1 MKTEFKTRS
10 AIQFAAA
17 ILLAAII
24 FMAISWLAGPTKMA
38 NSFAPPTVKMA
49 PVTITSTR
57 LPIEKMALIVIRAS
71 RLRSTMLAS
80 DRAHHMPRL

>member
-1 MKTEFKTRS
+1 MKTKFTTRN
-10 AIQFAAA
+10 ADQFAAA

-38 NSFAPPTVKMA
+38 NSSAPPTSKMG

-57 LPIEKMALIVIRAS
+57 LPIEKMALIVISAS

-80 DRAHHMPRL
+80 ERAHHVPRF